1 VTGTF
6 VVPKPTA
13 PAGGGLNTVY
23 ATSIVVGIDGVKC
36 TSAFLQAGIALTV
49 FGGSA
54 TYVRASDACPSVAH
68 A

>member
-1 VTGTF
+1 VKGTF

-23 ATSIVVGIDGVKC
+23 ATSIVVGIDGAKC
-36 TSAFLQAGIALTV
+36 TSAFLQAGVALTV

-54 TYVRASDACPSVAH
+54 TYVRTSTARASVADV
-68 A
+68 